1 MRVFLGM
8 ILGSALTILLAFAVD
23 TAATSPTTA
32 NTGTVTETRPM
43 VNWDVVGIRWRGL
56 QAELQDLGA
65 NVRRGWNRLVG

>member
-8 ILGSALTILLAFAVD
+8 ILGSALTILIAFAVD
-23 TAATSPTTA
+23 TATTSPTTA

-43 VNWDVVGIRWRGL
+43 VNWDVVGIRWRSL

-65 NVRRGWNRLVG
+65 SVRRGWNRLVG